1 AAAAARSAEQ
11 PAQAAPQNQPP
22 HHDRPVASN
31 TPHRLAARDTKFVSE
46 GSTLREAWDVRAR
59 SEHAIAAGAPLHP
72 FDGDHP
78 PNAGALADRPGL
90 PIILR
95 LEPSL
100 NRLERSK
107 LDDHEALRHPIPF
120 EDPHGAAAC
129 NEPP

>member
-1 AAAAARSAEQ
+1 
-11 PAQAAPQNQPP
+11 
-22 HHDRPVASN
+22 
-31 TPHRLAARDTKFVSE
+31 
-46 GSTLREAWDVRAR
+46 
-59 SEHAIAAGAPLHP
+59 
-72 FDGDHP
+72 GDHP

-100 NRLERSK
+100 NLLERSK

-129 NEPP
+129 KEPPAVTFDAGTGHRAVLRRSYRIRTRDIHDHICRHGSHNARSTTGRDGQSLSSWGSSSLEP